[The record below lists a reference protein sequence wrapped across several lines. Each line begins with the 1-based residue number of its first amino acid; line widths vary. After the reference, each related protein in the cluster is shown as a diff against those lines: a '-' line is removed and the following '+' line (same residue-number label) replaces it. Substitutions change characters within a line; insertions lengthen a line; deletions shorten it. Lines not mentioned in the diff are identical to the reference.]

1 MQMTNEEIV
10 RNYKEA
16 KHKDNQIKILAQLN
30 CCDPQKIKD
39 ILKDAGVIRK
49 YVRRDPEPKEESV
62 EAVPVKAAKKAA
74 LPELLPEAVMDA
86 IRRRMAELDELI
98 KNTQQVLDKNIAQM
112 AELEKYLKEHGVFI
126 Q

>member
-16 KHKDNQIKILAQLN
+16 KNKDSQIKILAQLN
-30 CCDPQKIKD
+30 LCDPQKIKD

-49 YVRRDPEPKEESV
+49 YTRRDPEPKEKMV
-62 EAVPVKAAKKAA
+62 KTVPVKMTKKAT
-74 LPELLPEAVMDA
+74 LPKLLPEAVIDA

-98 KNTQQVLDKNIAQM
+98 KNTQQGLDKNIAQM
-112 AELEKYLKEHGVFI
+112 AELEKYLKEHGVSI

>member
-16 KHKDNQIKILAQLN
+16 KHKDSQIKILAQLN
-30 CCDPQKIKD
+30 LCDPQKIKD

-49 YVRRDPEPKEESV
+49 YVRRDPEPKEEPAK
-62 EAVPVKAAKKAA
+62 AVPVKVAKKAA
-74 LPELLPEAVMDA
+74 LPKLLPEAVIDA

-98 KNTQQVLDKNIAQM
+98 ENTQQVLDKNIAQRI
-112 AELEKYLKEHGVFI
+112 ELKRFLEDNGVN
-126 Q
+126 